1 MSVNPAGGGLHVFF
15 LFHEYM
21 QTSLCVE
28 VYEMVEKKK
37 NSGSYWE
44 LLTGSSV
51 DHLQLLACVF
61 FWGRRHSFVGSLRP
75 IRQKRSHF
83 LLLLFFFLL
92 CHCGDGT
99 SFWMRAEERIEKTE
113 NLQERTSF
121 FYYYYYLSCST
132 VPVKVA

>member
-1 MSVNPAGGGLHVFF
+1 
-15 LFHEYM
+15 M

-28 VYEMVEKKK
+28 VYEMERKKT
-37 NSGSYWE
+37 SGSYWE

-61 FWGRRHSFVGSLRP
+61 FWVETSQFCGFSEANKTKAVSF
-75 IRQKRSHF
+75 F
-83 LLLLFFFLL
+83 CCCFFLL
-92 CHCGDGT
+92 FHCGDGT

-121 FYYYYYLSCST
+121 FYYYLSCST